1 MGFVPELDEQRK
13 AATREKILETALRV
27 FAEKTIDAVNL
38 TDIAKEA
45 GIGMATVYRHFDKK
59 PDLVLAASTWAWQK
73 YRQEN
78 WRAVDRAGMSAAEV
92 FEYFLDAFLD
102 LYRNHRDLLRFNQY
116 FNAYVKREGIPPE
129 RMKPYADVM
138 NALAAQ
144 FHTIWTMGE
153 QDGTLRT
160 DVPEKKMF
168 SLTLHLMLAAVTRY
182 AVGLL
187 YDAGIDPEE
196 ELTELKDMLMQRYT
210 VGA

>member
-73 YRQEN
+73 YRQED

-187 YDAGIDPEE
+187 YDVGIDPEE
-196 ELTELKDMLMQRYT
+196 ELTELKDMLMRRYT

>member
-1 MGFVPELDEQRK
+1 MGRNPERDARELAARK
-13 AATREKILETALRV
+13 LRIVRAAFPI
-27 FAEKTIDAVNL
+27 FAERTIEGVTMNE
-38 TDIAKEA
+38 IAA
-45 GIGMATVYRHFDKK
+45 ACGMGVATLYRHYPTK
-59 PDLVLAASTWAWQK
+59 PELVLAVATWAWQE
-73 YRQEN
+73 YLEAE
-78 WRAVDRAGMSAAEV
+78 RAATPASGGTAAEGYA
-92 FEYFLDAFLD
+92 YFLELFVQM
-102 LYRNHRDLLRFNQY
+102 YRERRDLLRFNQY

-138 NALAAQ
+138 NGLAAQ

-196 ELTELKDMLMQRYT
+196 ELTELKDMLMRRYT

>member
-78 WRAVDRAGMSAAEV
+78 RRAVDRAGMSAAEV

-196 ELTELKDMLMQRYT
+196 ELTELKDMLMRRYT

>member
-78 WRAVDRAGMSAAEV
+78 RRAVDRAGMSAAKV

-116 FNAYVKREGIPPE
+116 FNAYVKLEGIPPE

-138 NALAAQ
+138 NGLAAQ

-196 ELTELKDMLMQRYT
+196 ELTELKDMLMRRYT

>member
-160 DVPEKKMF
+160 DVPEGTDPCHDGLTPVSPALEAAPETGGLDLRF
-168 SLTLHLMLAAVTRY
+168 SGNEIVKGFVWGEILNRKRA
-182 AVGLL
+182 
-187 YDAGIDPEE
+187 
-196 ELTELKDMLMQRYT
+196 
-210 VGA
+210 